1 MSSFKDLRIVD
12 NFYQTS
18 AFFPMPTV
26 LVSTLTEDGKTSI
39 GSYSLCFP
47 YYIAG
52 KEYYA
57 MLLECRNSSN
67 TAQNILLNGTC
78 ALSFIEDSR
87 AGFKEAVRLGFPG
100 ETSAE
105 KMEKCSFTLEKGQAD
120 DTETPRPLVVQEA
133 YQVFE
138 CTWQSDLESAYEDC
152 LRVGQLDG
160 VAPPYRSFNGITSKF
175 GCHFIL
181 KIDKI
186 LMKEKFYNTIV
197 DGVKGSGFPRVPVD
211 YGYRDST
218 NFWYTRFRR
227 PIAQKIPE
235 GKETDIQ
242 AVLYAANRMDSQVQ
256 FTDNAC
262 KSLVK
267 VPRVFL
273 KLVLQGCVDW
283 AKENDVQLID
293 ETHMKAINDKR
304 DAEKKRK

>member
-1 MSSFKDLRIVD
+1 
-12 NFYQTS
+12 
-18 AFFPMPTV
+18 
-26 LVSTLTEDGKTSI
+26 
-39 GSYSLCFP
+39 
-47 YYIAG
+47 
-52 KEYYA
+52 
-57 MLLECRNSSN
+57 
-67 TAQNILLNGTC
+67 
-78 ALSFIEDSR
+78 
-87 AGFKEAVRLGFPG
+87 
-100 ETSAE
+100 
-105 KMEKCSFTLEKGQAD
+105 
-120 DTETPRPLVVQEA
+120 
-133 YQVFE
+133 
-138 CTWQSDLESAYEDC
+138 
-152 LRVGQLDG
+152 
-160 VAPPYRSFNGITSKF
+160 
-175 GCHFIL
+175 
-181 KIDKI
+181 
-186 LMKEKFYNTIV
+186 MKEKFYNTIV